1 MFIKVSQHYLQPFL
15 RLYSVLFCLH
25 PFCFCN
31 MKLTNASPP
40 YLCLPRSLLCNEKKY
55 LFFCGKLMV
64 LLTEK
69 LQGNLYQKLRLSVFF
84 LFSLFFWVVG
94 VGVGFKMC
102 LQATLT
108 SYLFCRVKKKNA
120 LDRCITCGQLSFLV
134 VL

>member
-1 MFIKVSQHYLQPFL
+1 MLLLPIYVYHVP
-15 RLYSVLFCLH
+15 
-25 PFCFCN
+25 CFV
-31 MKLTNASPP
+31 MKRNIYFSWP
-40 YLCLPRSLLCNEKKY
+40 N
-55 LFFCGKLMV
+55 CGKLMV

-84 LFSLFFWVVG
+84 LFSFFFGV

-134 VL
+134 VLSYMVAGAFSIVKSSVLSQ